1 MGSCQGVSGC
11 WRVKACSYFLTTT
24 FDPLATLRPNMAG
37 NKLTGMAR
45 EVAEKYRETLVTLTF
60 NDKIRINTLTE
71 IAKEDQKYAN
81 VIVDRIEAR
90 LRKVPADQMLPLM
103 YLIDSICKNH
113 GSPYKE
119 MFNHNLV
126 SNFAYIFQQ
135 VSEKASSPKE
145 LAKAAQVRS
154 NLYKLRITW
163 GGNFQIFTPAVLH
176 QLDLRIK
183 KIDPAWPVIHPKPVA
198 SAPAVPNGA
207 SNTKIHVNPNF
218 VSKTAKA
225 KTPPVVDETEKMREE
240 LLRAEAELIQ
250 LKKMQVEQQILE
262 AKRSLQKPATDGSSI
277 SSTTP
282 GLTPERKT
290 SSSTSPS
297 SASLSSQSEKAT
309 KKVRCR
315 LSEASYSIPNL
326 INTELINGMFHSD
339 LRFDISPP
347 VIQCLARLILKLDRG
362 LCSHE
367 RNTLSDNNVLFPSWT
382 EIGPL

>member
-1 MGSCQGVSGC
+1 MG
-11 WRVKACSYFLTTT
+11 
-24 FDPLATLRPNMAG
+24 
-37 NKLTGMAR
+37 
-45 EVAEKYRETLVTLTF
+45 
-60 NDKIRINTLTE
+60 TE

-81 VIVDRIEAR
+81 VIVDCIEAR

-183 KIDPAWPVIHPKPVA
+183 KIDPAWPVVH
-198 SAPAVPNGA
+198 
-207 SNTKIHVNPNF
+207 PNF

-225 KTPPVVDETEKMREE
+225 NPPPVVDETEKMREE

-262 AKRSLQKPATDGSSI
+262 AKKSLQKPVTDGSSI

-297 SASLSSQSEKAT
+297 SASLSSQSEKTT

-367 RNTLSDNNVLFPSWT
+367 RNTLSDK
-382 EIGPL
+382 

>member
-1 MGSCQGVSGC
+1 MGGWQLPDLHTH
-11 WRVKACSYFLTTT
+11 CSAPGESIFRY
-24 FDPLATLRPNMAG
+24 
-37 NKLTGMAR
+37 
-45 EVAEKYRETLVTLTF
+45 
-60 NDKIRINTLTE
+60 
-71 IAKEDQKYAN
+71 N
-81 VIVDRIEAR
+81 V
-90 LRKVPADQMLPLM
+90 LFHLLLM
-103 YLIDSICKNH
+103 TAF
-113 GSPYKE
+113 P
-119 MFNHNLV
+119 
-126 SNFAYIFQQ
+126 
-135 VSEKASSPKE
+135 
-145 LAKAAQVRS
+145 
-154 NLYKLRITW
+154 
-163 GGNFQIFTPAVLH
+163 

-207 SNTKIHVNPNF
+207 AKIHVNPNF

-262 AKRSLQKPATDGSSI
+262 AKKSLQKPVTDGSSI

-282 GLTPERKT
+282 GLTPERKP

-297 SASLSSQSEKAT
+297 SASLSSQSEKTT

-347 VIQCLARLILKLDRG
+347 VIQCLARLILKLDPG

-382 EIGPL
+382 EI

>member
-1 MGSCQGVSGC
+1 MT
-11 WRVKACSYFLTTT
+11 AF
-24 FDPLATLRPNMAG
+24 P
-37 NKLTGMAR
+37 
-45 EVAEKYRETLVTLTF
+45 
-60 NDKIRINTLTE
+60 
-71 IAKEDQKYAN
+71 
-81 VIVDRIEAR
+81 
-90 LRKVPADQMLPLM
+90 
-103 YLIDSICKNH
+103 
-113 GSPYKE
+113 
-119 MFNHNLV
+119 
-126 SNFAYIFQQ
+126 
-135 VSEKASSPKE
+135 
-145 LAKAAQVRS
+145 
-154 NLYKLRITW
+154 
-163 GGNFQIFTPAVLH
+163 

-198 SAPAVPNGA
+198 SAPTVPNGA
-207 SNTKIHVNPNF
+207 ANTKIHVNPNF

-262 AKRSLQKPATDGSSI
+262 AKKSLQKPVTDGSTI

-297 SASLSSQSEKAT
+297 SASLSSQSEKTT

-347 VIQCLARLILKLDRG
+347 VIQCLARLILKLDPG

-382 EIGPL
+382 EIGPLSVSHHNSL